1 MYRSPITDANFLEA
15 WDYGSRKCREAKKKR
30 AIRKIVIPVSQVL
43 FFLCFLVVTYGIA
56 YDGFP
61 ELVRS
66 FLNKIPYSAEIWQQ
80 ISVPLL
86 DSAQGYGQ
94 QLLRLG
100 IFVYGLPLAVT
111 LVLWLLVVLIY
122 HPRTPALSN
131 DKDLY
136 SRDLFVVSQQAY
148 QYRTPK
154 YISSLPFLSLF
165 FAIILIGSCVAFMLY
180 YKNHPAVYEVLQ
192 WGMAQASFYFV
203 MGCFLAFLAY
213 LLFNLPLR
221 LVVSLLYTCK
231 VPKFFIEDA
240 VHYHW
245 QKTKGGTPEVPFQS
259 APQPE
264 PAPAVS
270 QEEKKAP
277 EEPPVPE
284 EASAPADAE

>member
-1 MYRSPITDANFLEA
+1 MYRSPITDSNFLEA
-15 WDYGSRKCREAKKKR
+15 WDYGSRKCRQAKKKR
-30 AIRKIVIPVSQVL
+30 VIRKLVVPVSQVL

-80 ISVPLL
+80 ISGPLL

-94 QLLRLG
+94 QLLHLAC
-100 IFVYGLPLAVT
+100 FVYGIPLAVT
-111 LVLWLLVVLIY
+111 LVVWLLVVLLY
-122 HPRTPALSN
+122 HPRTPALST

-154 YISSLPFLSLF
+154 YIGSLPFLSLL
-165 FAIILIGSCVAFMLY
+165 FAIILIGSCVAFMMY
-180 YKNHPAVYEVLQ
+180 YKNHPAVYAALQ

-203 MGCFLAFLAY
+203 MGCFLVFLAY
-213 LLFNLPLR
+213 LLLNLPLR

-231 VPKFFIEDA
+231 IPKFFIDDA
-240 VHYHW
+240 EHYHW
-245 QKTKGGTPEVPFQS
+245 QKTRGGTPDVPFQS
-259 APQPE
+259 EAPSAQE
-264 PAPAVS
+264 PPKEEAPVPDEAAAPAES
-270 QEEKKAP
+270 EE
-277 EEPPVPE
+277 
-284 EASAPADAE
+284 